1 MPSPTGFRDCALRS
15 QNVERQRSRRHFP
28 SGRNE
33 RSGTTV
39 FITSVELRRCTPGRA
54 ESFVVKLLESGQI
67 AGDHVQQI
75 VRIAEQPLRLHHLWN
90 VHHGVF
96 EGFNGAAIAFA
107 HGDEHR
113 GGKL

>member
-1 MPSPTGFRDCALRS
+1 M
-15 QNVERQRSRRHFP
+15 
-28 SGRNE
+28 
-33 RSGTTV
+33 
-39 FITSVELRRCTPGRA
+39 
-54 ESFVVKLLESGQI
+54 ESGQI

-107 HGDEHR
+107 HGDEHQ
-113 GGKL
+113 GGKVIAQAAGIELGAVTPDHPGLL